1 MSVGQAVLWAIQT
14 FGLLA
19 AFLLGAWVRQPF
31 RLPARRPANNRET
44 AEQDRVSR
52 ERERQQTALLNY
64 SIADARR
71 AAREGGGMK

>member
-1 MSVGQAVLWAIQT
+1 MGNTNFWSAGGFSVGRM
-14 FGLLA
+14 GA
-19 AFLLGAWVRQPF
+19 AALSTACP
-31 RLPARRPANNRET
+31 RPANNRET

-52 ERERQQTALLNY
+52 ERERQQSALLNY